1 MINTSKEKNKYIK
14 SQNKIHQAP
23 KYNLAPKQKL
33 PISTCIGNNSPF
45 CDELP
50 MGNHDSSSKGGG
62 YRVDPLVLA
71 KSAHK
76 A

>member
-23 KYNLAPKQKL
+23 KYNLAPKRKL
-33 PISTCIGNNSPF
+33 PLSTCICTPPF
-45 CDELP
+45 YDELP
-50 MGNHDSSSKGGG
+50 KGTHNSSSKGGG
-62 YRVDPLVLA
+62 CTVDPLVLA
-71 KSAHK
+71 KSAYR